1 MPKYNVHCTATIEI
15 YATIEAYNRD
25 EAEHMASS
33 IMIVNYGDT
42 VGADAG
48 RGEITQVVGHDVED
62 VTITG
67 GE

>member
-25 EAEHMASS
+25 EAEHMASN
-33 IMIVNYGDT
+33 IMIINNGDM
-42 VGADAG
+42 VGADTDD
-48 RGEITQVVGHDVED
+48 GEITEVIGHEVED

-67 GE
+67 GK